1 MQIVGELRPIVGAL
15 LEKSGYERPA
25 ELVETYVG
33 YPYESGRPRVYEDDY
48 VEEYQRPTDYE
59 IPYYDA
65 VAANKYWDSLIPDYD
80 PAYDSVNSAAYRQA
94 LYDITNGDAAYDDAA
109 YGDAAHD
116 DAAHDDAFKQRQ
128 YDPSYFDGNDG
139 RVMSAP
145 AGDDGDKYV
154 DTFEQYAAKRAPR
167 N

>member
-1 MQIVGELRPIVGAL
+1 MQIVGELRPILGAL

-109 YGDAAHD
+109 
-116 DAAHDDAFKQRQ
+116 HDDAFKQRQ